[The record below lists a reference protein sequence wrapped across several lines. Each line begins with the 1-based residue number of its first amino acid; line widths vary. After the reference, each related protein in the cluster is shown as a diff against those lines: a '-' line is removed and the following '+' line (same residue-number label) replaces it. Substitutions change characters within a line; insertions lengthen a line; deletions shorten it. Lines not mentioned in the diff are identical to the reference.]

1 MPGTTSSAAQAAEL
15 EAHAQALA
23 PSTRRH
29 VPLRPMC
36 AAPHSCS
43 PAVRRQVLEQ
53 VPLFRG
59 LDAEELRDVDARMT
73 SLAWSEGE
81 HLYSAGD
88 PAEHLYVVASGRAKA
103 LHLAPDGGEH
113 VVDLLAPGDLVGGLQ
128 MLGSVEHG
136 ETVRAMTTLCALRVD
151 TTDFRRIL
159 LEHPE
164 VAVRALEMTA
174 DRLQQARSAL
184 SSRALAPVP
193 QRVAEV
199 LLRLARKFGQR
210 RADGAI
216 LIELPLSR
224 ADIASIAGSTPESVS
239 RAMSRWRTEGVID
252 SGRRW
257 TEIRRPARLEEIA
270 AGE

>member
-1 MPGTTSSAAQAAEL
+1 MRTRAPGVVTD

-23 PSTRRH
+23 PSGRRH

-43 PAVRRQVLEQ
+43 PQVRRQVLEQ

-59 LDAEELRDVDARMT
+59 LSPVELESIDARMT
-73 SLAWSEGE
+73 SLAWSEDQD
-81 HLYSAGD
+81 LYSAGD
-88 PAEHLYVVASGRAKA
+88 AAEHLFVLASGRAKA
-103 LHLAPDGGEH
+103 VHATPDGGEH
-113 VVDLLAPGDLVGGLQ
+113 VVDLLAPGDLFGGLR
-128 MLGSVEHG
+128 MLGASEHS
-136 ETVRAMTTLCALRVD
+136 ETVRAMTTMCALRVD
-151 TTDFRRIL
+151 TGDFRDIL

-174 DRLQQARSAL
+174 ARLEQARSSL
-184 SSRALAPVP
+184 SARSLAPVP
-193 QRVAEV
+193 QRVAGV

-210 RADGAI
+210 GPDGAV
-216 LIELPLSR
+216 LIQLPLSR

-239 RAMSRWRTEGVID
+239 RAMSRWRVEGIID

-257 TEIRRPARLEEIA
+257 TEIRRPERLEQIA
-270 AGE
+270 DGA